1 MNEEKEAKDVCSH
14 CGKKGGIYYGL
25 RKDLCYRCYD
35 ELVIGDDRGPDP
47 YQERAIK
54 RMREREEDL

>member
-1 MNEEKEAKDVCSH
+1 MPNEEKEKTCSH
-14 CGKKGGIYYGL
+14 CHKPGHIYYGL

-47 YQERAIK
+47 YQERANK
-54 RMREREEDL
+54 RLEEKEDE